1 MKYNIEDGL
10 NFYDKL
16 KQSIHT
22 IHSNETNETNDIL
35 LCLISNTPL
44 ENHFFTF
51 ECGHKFNY
59 IPLFHDIYNHK
70 IKYNSMETSK
80 GKLKMNEI
88 RCPFCRNKQSGFL
101 PYYSDLE
108 FEQTHGVNYIDNN
121 IVEDFNGFTYYK
133 CKFKTNNPLFNIND
147 ADSENNVKD
156 ILCNSFAVVITPH
169 ICFCYKHFLENS
181 KIEKQA
187 IKIAKLAEKETIKNA
202 KLAEKETIKN
212 AKLAEKE
219 TIKHAKL
226 AEKEAIKIA
235 KLAEKEAIKIAK
247 IAEKETI
254 KIAKIAEKTKIT
266 K

>member
-16 KQSIHT
+16 KQSIDT
-22 IHSNETNETNDIL
+22 SPSNDTNDIL

-44 ENHFFTF
+44 ETHFFTF

-70 IKYNSMETSK
+70 IKYNSMENSK

-88 RCPFCRNKQSGFL
+88 RCPFCRNKQSGVL

-108 FEQTHGVNYIDNN
+108 FEQTHGVNYIDSN
-121 IVEDFNGFTYYK
+121 IVEDINGFTYYK
-133 CKFKTNNPLFNIND
+133 CKFKTNNSLFNIND
-147 ADSENNVKD
+147 TDSENNVKD
-156 ILCNSFAVVITPH
+156 ILCNSYADVITPH
-169 ICFCYKHFLENS
+169 ICFCYKHFLENN
-181 KIEKQA
+181 KIKKIAEKETIQIAKLAEKEAIKIAKLAKLAEKEA
-187 IKIAKLAEKETIKNA
+187 IKIAKLAEKEAIK
-202 KLAEKETIKN
+202 I
-212 AKLAEKE
+212 
-219 TIKHAKL
+219 AKL

-247 IAEKETI
+247 IPKKI
-254 KIAKIAEKTKIT
+254 KIMK
-266 K
+266 